1 MTSIRWPI
9 CLLRKYLTSSTKNKH
24 RKYLFTGV
32 TTGLAAVTIGNV
44 SRDDQIV
51 MGSRGILRFI
61 RTMRIGLTISLDYYF
76 SMLGLSEGSPNYEFM
91 MSRIHQRSAERIRD
105 GCLYNGGTYI
115 KLGQGLVSMSH
126 ILPKE
131 YIQTLKVLQD
141 KCLSR
146 EKEELYQ
153 VFQQD
158 FGMKPEE
165 LFETFDATPLAAAS
179 IAQVFLATTKEGQKV
194 AVKVQY
200 KDLQKRLDSDVMMIN
215 IHLAIGAWLHPKVDF
230 TWILNDFVEAL
241 KQELDFVNEGH
252 NGERCARELAHLK
265 YVYVP
270 KIFWKYTNTRVL
282 VTEFVEGIKISDVQK
297 LKENGFSLADIN
309 NKLFEAFGHQ
319 IFQTGFVHAD
329 PHPGNVLIRRR
340 NGRSEIIILDHGL
353 YQKISKEQR
362 TALSHLWKAIVFR
375 DHNNMKTYSKALGVD
390 DYAMFAEILTQAPLR
405 STGFKLK
412 AALTKQEEEVMR
424 KLAGERFDQIVEC
437 LQQMPRSLLLVIR
450 NLNTIRAI
458 SYDHGCPID
467 RYSVLA
473 RMATKAAFESE
484 DKKVLKRKIIVFLK
498 RLWFEINLLIAK
510 MLIYWRTL
518 LLRILCITGLAPD
531 MNAFIENTAR
541 KL

>member
-1 MTSIRWPI
+1 MTLMRRSTP
-9 CLLRKYLTSSTKNKH
+9 LLRKYLFS
-24 RKYLFTGV
+24 GV
-32 TTGLAAVTIGNV
+32 TAGLAAVTLGNASSDGQVV
-44 SRDDQIV
+44 SET
-51 MGSRGILRFI
+51 RGILRFI
-61 RTMRIGLTISLDYYF
+61 RTMRIGLTISVDYYF
-76 SMLGLSEGSPNYEFM
+76 SMIGLSEDSLNYNFM

-105 GCLYNGGTYI
+105 GCLHNGGTYI
-115 KLGQGLVSMSH
+115 KLGQGLVSLSH

-131 YIQTLKVLQD
+131 YIETLKVLQD
-141 KCLSR
+141 KCLLR
-146 EKEELYQ
+146 DKEELYK

-158 FGMKPEE
+158 FGKKPEE
-165 LFETFDATPLAAAS
+165 LFETFDVTPLAAAS

-200 KDLQKRLDSDVMMIN
+200 EDLQKRLDSDVRMIN
-215 IHLAIGAWLHPKVDF
+215 IHLTIGAWLHPKVDF

-241 KQELDFVNEGH
+241 KQELDFINEGH
-252 NGERCARELAHLK
+252 NAERCARELAHLK

-270 KIFWKYTNTRVL
+270 KVFWKYTNTRVL
-282 VTEFVEGIKISDVQK
+282 VTEFAEGIKINDIQK

-329 PHPGNVLIRRR
+329 PHPGNVLVRRC
-340 NGRSEIIILDHGL
+340 NGHNEIVILDHGL
-353 YQKISKEQR
+353 YQTVSKEQR
-362 TALSHLWKAIVFR
+362 TALSHLWKAIVFG
-375 DHNNMKTYSKALGVD
+375 DHNNMKIYSKVLGVN
-390 DYAMFAEILTQAPLR
+390 DYIMFAEILTQAPLR

-412 AALTKQEEEVMR
+412 AAMTKQEETVMR
-424 KLAGERFDQIVEC
+424 KLAGDRFDQIVEC
-437 LQQMPRSLLLVIR
+437 LQQMPRSLLLVVR

-473 RMATKAAFESE
+473 RMAAKTAFEDA
-484 DKKVLKRKIIVFLK
+484 DKKALKRKIIVFLK
-498 RLWFEINLLIAK
+498 KLWFEVNLLIAK

-531 MNAFIENTAR
+531 INAFMENTAR